1 MAIVLYDLVGRDD
14 RRFSPHCWRT
24 RMALAHKGLE
34 HEARPTR
41 FTEIATIEG
50 GEVRTVPALR
60 DGARLV
66 ADSWQIAR
74 YLEEAYPERPSL
86 FGGPGG
92 EAVTRFV
99 QSWSGAV
106 LHSGLITLIV
116 ADIWQRLLPEDQ
128 EYFRRTREQRF
139 GRTLEEVQAGREG
152 CVEAFRR
159 SLQPLRMT
167 LRDAP
172 PFSAAGSRSTPT
184 ISCLATCSGRA
195 PLAPSRCWRRTTRCT
210 TGSGAAS
217 ICTAA
222 SATPR
227 RPPRPAPRRRRGAAG
242 RRPSGRSRCAAGGR
256 AARPSAR

>member
-34 HEARPTR
+34 HDARPTR

-66 ADSWQIAR
+66 VDSWQIAR
-74 YLEEAYPERPSL
+74 YLEQAYPERPSL

-92 EAVTRFV
+92 EAATRFV
-99 QSWSGAV
+99 QSWSAAV
-106 LHSGLITLIV
+106 LHGGLITLIV

-139 GRTLEEVQAGREG
+139 GRTLEEVQAGREER
-152 CVEAFRR
+152 VEGFRK

-167 LRDAP
+167 LQDAP
-172 PFSAAGSRSTPT
+172 FLGGEQPLYVDYLVFGGLQWART
-184 ISCLATCSGRA
+184 ISPFPVLAADDPLQDWLGRCLDLHDG
-195 PLAPSRCWRRTTRCT
+195 L
-210 TGSGAAS
+210 
-217 ICTAA
+217 
-222 SATPR
+222 
-227 RPPRPAPRRRRGAAG
+227 
-242 RRPSGRSRCAAGGR
+242 GR
-256 AARPSAR
+256 AAPAA